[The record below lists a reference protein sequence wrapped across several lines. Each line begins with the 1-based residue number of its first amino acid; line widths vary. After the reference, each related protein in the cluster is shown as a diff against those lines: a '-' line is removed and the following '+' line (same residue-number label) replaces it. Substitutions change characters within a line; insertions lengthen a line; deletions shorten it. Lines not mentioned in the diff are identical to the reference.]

1 MAKRKRLTPAQP
13 DHFAT
18 RAPETKSTSPSG
30 PGGPSGPGFNAPPI
44 AQVAG
49 DTATHAALT
58 EVTGILE
65 DARSQGRLIEALPL
79 KAINVKYMLRDRI
92 LTNDEDMNSLMISLR
107 ARGQQTPIEVVALPD
122 IVPLNAPP
130 RPNYGLISGWRRL
143 SALIKLY
150 EETGEDRFATIKA
163 LIVTP
168 DTAQD
173 AYVAM
178 VEENEIRV
186 NLSLYERARIALH
199 AAGEGIFPTP
209 RHAVLA
215 LFEAAPRAK
224 RSKISSFIG
233 LVRGLDGV
241 LLFPK
246 AISEKFG
253 LELVKGLENDPGLKK
268 NLQDRLTYENPQTI
282 SDEMD
287 ILVEELRLS
296 QRANM
301 PPAAETE
308 SVAAP
313 ELDSDTDSNSG
324 PETDSIAGIDR
335 PPVSGLPYTRPDIVA
350 PALWLRFDEG
360 DNPRIE
366 LSGTGVDDALCRALK
381 VWLAERFD

>member
-18 RAPETKSTSPSG
+18 RAPETKSI
-30 PGGPSGPGFNAPPI
+30 GPGFNAPPI

-65 DARSQGRLIEALPL
+65 DARTQGRLIEALPL
-79 KAINVKYMLRDRI
+79 KVINARYMQRDRI
-92 LTNDEDMNSLMISLR
+92 LSNDEDMNSLMISLR
-107 ARGQQTPIEVVALPD
+107 ARGQQTPIEVIALPD
-122 IVPLNAPP
+122 IDMMNAPP

-143 SALIKLY
+143 SALLRLY
-150 EETGEDRFATIKA
+150 DETGEDRFATIKA

-199 AAGEGIFPTP
+199 AASEGVFPTP

-233 LVRGLDGV
+233 LVRELDVV

-246 AISEKFG
+246 AIPEKFG

-268 NLQDRLTYENPQTI
+268 NLQDRLTYENPRTI
-282 SDEMD
+282 GDEMD

-296 QRANM
+296 QRANLA
-301 PPAAETE
+301 PAPD
-308 SVAAP
+308 SVSEP
-313 ELDSDTDSNSG
+313 DLEPDTDSNSE
-324 PETDSIAGIDR
+324 PETGSIAGIGR
-335 PPVSGLPYTRPDIVA
+335 PPVSGLPYTRPDIVG
-350 PALWLRFDEG
+350 PALWLRYDKG
-360 DNPRIE
+360 TNPRIE
-366 LSGTGVDDALCRALK
+366 LSGMGVDAEFYYALK
-381 VWLAERFD
+381 DWLAERGE

>member
-18 RAPETKSTSPSG
+18 RAPETKSMGSG
-30 PGGPSGPGFNAPPI
+30 GPGFNAPPI

-49 DTATHAALT
+49 DTATHAALS

-79 KAINVKYMLRDRI
+79 EVINAQYMLRDRI
-92 LTNDEDMNSLMISLR
+92 LKNDEDMTSLMISLR
-107 ARGQQTPIEVVALPD
+107 ARGQQTPIEVVSLPD
-122 IVPLNAPP
+122 IVPLNAAP

-143 SALIKLY
+143 SALIRLY

-199 AAGEGIFPTP
+199 AADEGIFPTP

-241 LLFPK
+241 LMFPK
-246 AISEKFG
+246 VIPEKFG
-253 LELVKGLENDPGLKK
+253 LELVKGLENDPRLKK
-268 NLQDRLTYENPQTI
+268 NLRDRLTFENPQTI

-287 ILVEELRLS
+287 ILTQELRLS
-296 QRANM
+296 QQANLD
-301 PPAAETE
+301 PAPKSVQKPATDSVSKPETE
-308 SVAAP
+308 SVA
-313 ELDSDTDSNSG
+313 G
-324 PETDSIAGIDR
+324 VDR
-335 PPVSGLPYTRPDIVA
+335 PPISGLPYTRPDIVA
-350 PALWLRFDEG
+350 PALWLRFDKG
-360 DNPRIE
+360 ANPRIE
-366 LSGTGVDDALCRALK
+366 LSGAAVDAELCRALTG
-381 VWLAERFD
+381 WLAARGE